1 MAELPEGFEVVEEE
15 SNNLPEGF
23 AVVADDTETP
33 ALPEGFE
40 VVGEDPSLGQ
50 IGTGLTAEIAVA
62 EGTKMA
68 TTAAGAAIGTAIF
81 PGPGTAIGAGAGY
94 ILGALGGGAAGSILA
109 QNIEGREELSEGRI
123 VADSLIN
130 FIPFSKAAKGGKF
143 VTRAGQAAL
152 KQGAAGAVIA
162 PGARVVEAAVEGEDV
177 TAQELLTV
185 SAMGAALGSGL
196 GVTGEAGTKIYKK
209 FAKATPEEI
218 EKAIYSGDKDALLL
232 LNKSMQNVDVPDG
245 TATQEISKLA
255 KLKAR
260 FFPSSA
266 AGSET
271 MSIAK
276 EAKDRIARGNQASR
290 IAVKQLDKIQKSL
303 PKENQES
310 FDEAINQFI
319 LKNDDSMLRNSG
331 LRKKELDKA
340 LDFGTELRDEIVTL
354 QQKLRD
360 GHYKGSRELP
370 KYLIEKIERQI
381 RDRDYMSR
389 RYKIFDEQGYV
400 PSKQQ
405 TEDAVQEVMNSGR
418 IVTDNKKWKTVKT
431 KNGKEIKVR
440 NPNYGKEMNKK
451 LDRKEAEDYLQSL
464 VDKRKDP
471 DAVHALLVGGN
482 TPKGVLKRRKNL
494 DEMPALRSFLGE
506 ETSAIKRAEA
516 TIDSLSK
523 ITAYDEA
530 DMRIKDVLQQLGLL
544 SRGGVNPDT
553 RQLKLKSGIV
563 REGDEQLRVPTDVAI
578 ALDQFY
584 NVGNR
589 DASTNPVAN
598 FMRNLFKTGVSA
610 SKASKV
616 LANPP
621 SYPVNIFSMLA
632 SLGGMGMNPL
642 RGSVAGIKAGLRNFD
657 AIAGASNRS
666 AREHH
671 KRLIELDIVPPGA
684 TVADINNGLEGA
696 LGKLVQKGLDVP
708 GKLYSLA
715 DTAGRVVAYENH
727 RVMFR
732 KAMPDLPREQ
742 LEELAALHTNR
753 VYQNYN
759 YVPQT
764 LKELNRYG
772 VLGQFAAFTQELIR
786 NQYNQGKII
795 KDMISG
801 KLAKELTQRYGQKAS
816 ASVLRKE
823 GIKRAAALTAMYG
836 GVAAAINQFNRQ
848 SFTPEEEASYRRS
861 EASPWNKDRSLVMW
875 KDGSGK
881 INVINASYLVPHMQL
896 FGAVQAGM
904 RGEGIDGVML
914 DAASSIW
921 ADLGGEGDFIYNSLV
936 PAVQGKRLGS
946 DRPISEKTS
955 GVGEKLDRTKFFF
968 EEAFRPGF
976 MREIERATD
985 REKAQSPKTT
995 AMRQMGI
1002 RIDQQDIGVGAGFQ
1016 LRDAKAKMQ
1025 LSKSE
1030 FQKEKAKFGRTD
1042 SYDERNKNFQDN
1054 FQVAINA
1061 AQDLK
1066 ILGLTEDEVIERMR
1080 SSGLSTLEA
1089 LNAIDGNMMEMPR
1102 ASTNPAQDAWDNI
1115 EELPEGEQLQAI
1127 RNESNRDIRDSM
1139 LRRYKT
1145 SRQLGAR
1152 GYSAREIAIRGLD
1165 TNGRFRYIRSQPNP
1179 KAAEAQIRRL
1189 GLMNDRLTRML
1200 RDNE

>member
-1 MAELPEGFEVVEEE
+1 MAFTPPEAQDAFTPPEAQAFVPPEVKQ
-15 SNNLPEGF
+15 G
-23 AVVADDTETP
+23 
-33 ALPEGFE
+33 
-40 VVGEDPSLGQ
+40 PSLGQ
-50 IGTGLTAEIAVA
+50 IGAGLTAEIVVA

-68 TTAAGAAIGTAIF
+68 TTAAGAAIGTVIL
-81 PGPGTAIGAGAGY
+81 PGLGTAIGAGAGY

-109 QNIEGREELSEGRI
+109 QNIEGREELNEGRI

-143 VTRAGQAAL
+143 VTRAGQAVL

-162 PGARVVEAAVEGEDV
+162 PGARVVEAAVDGEDV
-177 TAQELLTV
+177 TAQELLII
-185 SAMGAALGSGL
+185 SAMGATLGAGL

-245 TATQEISKLA
+245 TATQEVSKLA

-260 FFPSSA
+260 LFPSSA
-266 AGSET
+266 TGAEV

-276 EAKDRIARGNQASR
+276 EAKDRIARGSQASR
-290 IAVKQLDKIQKSL
+290 IATKQLDKIKKSL
-303 PKENQES
+303 PMDSQDAFEEG
-310 FDEAINQFI
+310 INQFI

-340 LDFGTELRDEIVTL
+340 LDFGAELRDEIGML
-354 QQKLRD
+354 QNKLIN
-360 GHYKGSRELP
+360 GHYNKSRELP
-370 KYLIEKIERQI
+370 DYLVEKIERQI

-389 RYKIFDEQGYV
+389 RYKLFDEQGYV

-405 TEDAVQEVMNSGR
+405 TEDAIAEVMGSGR
-418 IVTDNKKWKTVKT
+418 IVTDNQQWKKVKT
-431 KNGKEIKVR
+431 KNGKEIKVK
-440 NPNYGKEMNKK
+440 NPNYGKEVNRQ
-451 LDRKEAEDYLQSL
+451 LDRTEAEAYLQSL

-471 DAVHALLVGGN
+471 DAVHVLLVGGN
-482 TPKGVLKRRKNL
+482 TPTGVLKRRKNL
-494 DEMPALRSFLGE
+494 DDMPALRSFLGE
-506 ETSAIKRAEA
+506 ETSAIKRAQS
-516 TIDSLSK
+516 TIDSLSR

-530 DMRIKDVLQQLGLL
+530 DLRIKDTLDRLGLL
-544 SRGGVNPDT
+544 SKGGVSPNT

-563 REGDEQLRVPTDVAI
+563 REGDEALRVPTDVAI

-584 NVGNR
+584 NVGNL

-598 FMRNLFKTGVSA
+598 SMRNLFKTGVA
-610 SKASKV
+610 LSKASKV

-621 SYPVNIFSMLA
+621 SYMVNVFGMLS
-632 SLGGMGMNPL
+632 SLVGMGMNPF

-657 AIAGASNRS
+657 AIAGASSRS

-696 LGKLVQKGLDVP
+696 LGNLVQKGLDVP

-772 VLGQFAAFTQELIR
+772 VLGQFAAFSQELIR

-801 KLAKELTQRYGQKAS
+801 KLARELTQQYGQEAS

-836 GVAAAINQFNRQ
+836 GVAAAIHQFNRQ
-848 SFTPEEEASYRRS
+848 TVNEEEEAAYRRS
-861 EASPWNKDRSLVMW
+861 EATPWNKDRSLVMW
-875 KDGSGK
+875 KVGDK
-881 INVINASYLVPHMQL
+881 INVINSSYLIPHMQL
-896 FGAVQAGM
+896 FGAVQAGINEENF
-904 RGEGIDGVML
+904 GDAML
-914 DAASSIW
+914 GAASSIW
-921 ADLGGEGDFIYNSLV
+921 ADLGGEGDFIYNALV
-936 PAVQGKRLGS
+936 PAVQNKRLGS
-946 DRPISEKTS
+946 DKPISEKAG
-955 GVGEKLDRTKFFF
+955 GVGEKLDQVGFFF
-968 EEAFRPGF
+968 ETAFRPGF

-985 REKAQSPKTT
+985 IERGQTPKTT
-995 AMRQMGI
+995 ALRQLGI
-1002 RIDQQDIGVGAGFQ
+1002 RIDQNEIGDGSGFKIGE
-1016 LRDAKAKMQ
+1016 AKAKMQ

-1030 FQKEKAKFGRTD
+1030 FNKEKVKFGRTEN
-1042 SYDERNKNFQDN
+1042 YDNHNKNFREN
-1054 FQVAINA
+1054 FEIISNA

-1066 ILGLTEDEVIERMR
+1066 TLGLTEDKIIERLR
-1080 SSGLSTLEA
+1080 RSGLSTLDA
-1089 LNAIDGNMMEMPR
+1089 LNAIDGNVMDMPR
-1102 ASTNPAQDAWDNI
+1102 ASTNPAQDAWEKV
-1115 EELPEGEQLQAI
+1115 EELPKDQQLRAI
-1127 RNESNRDIRDSM
+1127 RSESNRDIRDSM

-1200 RDNE
+1200 RDNK

>member
-23 AVVADDTETP
+23 EVVADDTETP

-162 PGARVVEAAVEGEDV
+162 PGARVVEAAVDGEDV
-177 TAQELLTV
+177 TAQELLII
-185 SAMGAALGSGL
+185 SAMGATLGSGL

-245 TATQEISKLA
+245 TATQEVSKLA

-260 FFPSSA
+260 LFPSSA
-266 AGSET
+266 TGAEV

-276 EAKDRIARGNQASR
+276 EAKDRIARGSQASR
-290 IAVKQLDKIQKSL
+290 IATKQLDKIKKSL
-303 PKENQES
+303 PTDSQDAFEEG
-310 FDEAINQFI
+310 INQFI

-340 LDFGTELRDEIVTL
+340 LDFGTELRDEIGML
-354 QQKLRD
+354 QNKLLK
-360 GHYKGSRELP
+360 GHYNGSRELP
-370 KYLIEKIERQI
+370 KYLVEKIERQI

-389 RYKIFDEQGYV
+389 RYKLFDEQGYV

-405 TEDAVQEVMNSGR
+405 TEDAISEVMGSGR
-418 IVTDNKKWKTVKT
+418 IVTDNQQWKKVKT
-431 KNGKEIKVR
+431 KNGKEIKVK

-506 ETSAIKRAEA
+506 ETSAIKRAQS
-516 TIDSLSK
+516 TIDSLSR

-530 DMRIKDVLQQLGLL
+530 DLRIKDVLQQLGLL

-657 AIAGASNRS
+657 AIAGASSRS

-772 VLGQFAAFTQELIR
+772 VLGQFAAFSQELIR

-801 KLAKELTQRYGQKAS
+801 KLARELTQKYGQEAS

-823 GIKRAAALTAMYG
+823 GIWRAAALTAMYG
-836 GVAAAINQFNRQ
+836 GVAAAIHQFNRQ
-848 SFTPEEEASYRRS
+848 TVNEEEEAAYRRS

-875 KDGSGK
+875 KDGDK
-881 INVINASYLVPHMQL
+881 INVINSSYLIPHMQL
-896 FGAVQAGM
+896 FGAVQAGINEENF
-904 RGEGIDGVML
+904 GDAML
-914 DAASSIW
+914 GAASSIW
-921 ADLGGEGDFIYNSLV
+921 ADLGGEGDFIYNALV
-936 PAVQGKRLGS
+936 PAVQNKRLGS
-946 DRPISEKTS
+946 DKPISEKAG
-955 GVGEKLDRTKFFF
+955 GVGEKLDQVGFFF
-968 EEAFRPGF
+968 ETAFRPGF

-985 REKAQSPKTT
+985 IERGQTPKTT
-995 AMRQMGI
+995 ALRQMGI
-1002 RIDQQDIGVGAGFQ
+1002 RIDQNEIGDGSGFKIGE
-1016 LRDAKAKMQ
+1016 AKAKMQ

-1030 FQKEKAKFGRTD
+1030 FNKEKAKFGRTEN
-1042 SYDERNKNFQDN
+1042 YDNHNKNFREN
-1054 FQVAINA
+1054 FEIISNA

-1066 ILGLTEDEVIERMR
+1066 TLGLTEDKIIERLR
-1080 SSGLSTLEA
+1080 RSGLSTLDA
-1089 LNAIDGNMMEMPR
+1089 LSAIDGNVMDMPR
-1102 ASTNPAQDAWDNI
+1102 ASTNPAQDAWEKV
-1115 EELPEGEQLQAI
+1115 EELPKDQQLRAI
-1127 RNESNRDIRDSM
+1127 RSESNRDIRDSM

-1145 SRQLGAR
+1145 SRQLEAR

-1200 RDNE
+1200 RDNK